1 MIRGTRSGRVLSEDC
16 SVPPMIGVSNKS
28 KQRSEVLTRNF
39 IAEPSDWK
47 TSLSLGKPAKY
58 SAKVQGSSTLPS
70 EADAR

>member
-1 MIRGTRSGRVLSEDC
+1 M
-16 SVPPMIGVSNKS
+16 
-28 KQRSEVLTRNF
+28 LTRNF